1 MMTIRCWVGIV
12 ALVSLMGAA
21 GCSGCD
27 DSTTNNAN
35 ADAGGVD
42 LGPQDAELDTA
53 KPVICEA
60 GAFLGCRD
68 ENTPA
73 INRCSDD
80 GTAIEAGSCPS
91 SPLQVCRQDECVE
104 VECIPGTRRCQTD
117 SQPQQCDALGDGF
130 ADMEAC
136 DPGFLCEVGNCLNR
150 CELAELTNSYI
161 GCEYWAVEL
170 ENHLLDDNED
180 TGMPLPDDRIP
191 PFAVVLANTST
202 TYDAQVTVFETG
214 DRVVE
219 AVSARTVGTD
229 ITLPGLDLVTVYSEV
244 VDASGELLYR
254 IEGPIQDLVLPRGS
268 TMTLILPRK
277 EMPFGSTSLTP
288 NAFRV
293 TSTQPVVAYQF
304 NPLCCNYNFTNDA
317 SLLLP
322 TSALTENYMHLGYA
336 VWAGSTGARLEDPF
350 SGTLTVLAT
359 EPDTQV
365 TVTLSPSKDPTRPY
379 TEMIYPSG
387 STQIQGP
394 DANGVIRA
402 TMQPHDA
409 LNIASSGVA
418 PVEDLTGS
426 YIQASKPV
434 AVFGGH
440 SCAFVPFSNPA
451 CDHLE
456 SQLFPLETWGNRF
469 VASPLKRRGDPASRT
484 REGTYW
490 KFLASRDDT
499 EIRTGI
505 SLEPPNALPP
515 ADEGVTN
522 CRDLADD
529 AATGV
534 FTLDRGQTCEFGTRD
549 PFVVEASGPIM
560 IGAFLSGQNSVDED
574 AQFGDHAGDP
584 AFFLVPPE
592 EQFRTDYA
600 FLTPATYFVSYVTAV
615 IRPGF
620 TIEIDGESVDLAGAG
635 VDVAQTP
642 DGQWNRVHIEVEP
655 GPHTISSQI
664 PFGIVVYGYDDY
676 VSYAYTGGLDL
687 TKLNTI
693 E

>member
-1 MMTIRCWVGIV
+1 MIAVA
-12 ALVSLMGAA
+12 ALVLMAPTV
-21 GCSGCD
+21 GCSGCSD
-27 DSTTNNAN
+27 ETTNNAT
-35 ADAGGVD
+35 ADAGD
-42 LGPQDAELDTA
+42 SGPQDMSVDMAPE
-53 KPVICEA
+53 VICEP
-60 GAFLGCRD
+60 GEFIGCRE

-80 GTAIEAGSCPS
+80 GTQVEAASCPT

-104 VECIPGTRRCQTD
+104 VNCIPGTRRCASET
-117 SQPQQCDALGDGF
+117 QPQQCDDQGDAF
-130 ADMEAC
+130 QNMEAC
-136 DPGFLCEVGNCLNR
+136 DPGFRCENGNCLNR
-150 CELAELTNSYI
+150 CQLAELTNSYI

-180 TGMPLPDDRIP
+180 TGEPLPADRVP
-191 PFAVVLANTST
+191 PFAVVLANTSN
-202 TYDAQVTVFETG
+202 TYDAEITVW
-214 DRVVE
+214 E
-219 AVSARTVGTD
+219 AADSVAQAVPERTVGTD

-244 VDASGELLYR
+244 VDGNGELLYR
-254 IEGPIQDLVLPRGS
+254 IEGPIENLVLPRGS

-277 EMPFGSTSLTP
+277 EMPFGSSSLTP

-293 TSTQPVVAYQF
+293 TSTQPVVGYQF

-322 TSALTENYMHLGYA
+322 KSALTENYMHLGYA
-336 VWAGSTGARLEDPF
+336 VWAGATGSRLEEPF
-350 SGTLTVLAT
+350 SGTMTVLAT
-359 EPDTQV
+359 EPDT
-365 TVTLSPSKDPTRPY
+365 TVTITLTPSKDTARPY
-379 TEMIYPSG
+379 REMIYPSD
-387 STQIQGP
+387 TVDIQGP
-394 DANGVIRA
+394 DENGVIRA
-402 TMQPHDA
+402 TLQPHDA
-409 LNIASSGVA
+409 LNIAASGVS

-426 YIQASKPV
+426 LIQASKPV

-440 SCAFVPFSNPA
+440 TCAFVPFSNPA

-469 VASPLKRRGDPASRT
+469 VASPLKRRGEEGSRT

-490 KFLASRDDT
+490 KFVAANDDT

-522 CRDLADD
+522 CRDLALDP
-529 AATGV
+529 ATGV
-534 FTLDRGQTCEFGTRD
+534 FALDRGQTCEFGTRE
-549 PFVVEASGPIM
+549 PFVIEASRPISV
-560 IGAFLSGQNSVDED
+560 GAFLSGQNSVDED

-592 EQFRTDYA
+592 EQYRTDYA

-620 TIEIDGESVDLAGAG
+620 TLELDGETVDLEDPG
-635 VDVAQTP
+635 VDIEQTP
-642 DGQWNRVHIEVEP
+642 DGQWSRVHIEVEP

-693 E
+693 D

>member
-1 MMTIRCWVGIV
+1 MRNVAMWV
-12 ALVSLMGAA
+12 ALLALSFALPA
-21 GCSGCD
+21 CSGCSD
-27 DSTTNNAN
+27 DTSNNGTGDAGT
-35 ADAGGVD
+35 ADADV
-42 LGPQDAELDTA
+42 LDAKVDTA

-60 GAFLGCRD
+60 GEFIGCRD

-73 INRCSDD
+73 INTCSED
-80 GTAIEAGSCPS
+80 GTEVLAGSCPT
-91 SPLQVCRQDECVE
+91 SPLQVCRNDECVPVNCLPE
-104 VECIPGTRRCQTD
+104 TRRCAD
-117 SQPQQCDALGDGF
+117 LSQPQQCDEQGDAF
-130 ADMEAC
+130 VNLEPC
-136 DPGFLCEVGNCLNR
+136 DPGFRCENGACLNR
-150 CELAELTNSYI
+150 CQIAELTNSYI

-170 ENHLLDDNED
+170 ENHLLNSNED
-180 TGMPLPDDRIP
+180 TGQPLPPDRVP

-202 TYDAQVTVFETG
+202 TYDAEVTVYES
-214 DRVVE
+214 DNAVAE
-219 AVSARTVGTD
+219 AVAERIVGTD
-229 ITLPGLDLVTVYSEV
+229 IMLPGLDLVTVYSEV
-244 VDASGELLYR
+244 VDANGDLLYR
-254 IEGPIQDLVLPRGS
+254 ITGPIQDLVLPRGS

-277 EMPFGSTSLTP
+277 NMPFGSTSLTP
-288 NAFRV
+288 NAYKV
-293 TSTQPVVAYQF
+293 ESTQPVVAYQF

-322 TSALTENYMHLGYA
+322 KSALTENYMHLGYA
-336 VWAGSTGARLEDPF
+336 VWAGATGSRLDEPF

-365 TVTLSPSKDPTRPY
+365 TITLSQSNQAGRPY
-379 TEMIYPSG
+379 SEIVYPS
-387 STQIQGP
+387 SSASIQGP

-402 TMQPHDA
+402 TLQPHDA
-409 LNIASSGVA
+409 LNIASSGVS

-426 YIQASKPV
+426 VVTASKPV

-440 SCAFVPFSNPA
+440 SCAFVPFSEPA

-469 VASPLKRRGDPASRT
+469 VAAPLKRRGEEGART

-490 KFLASRDDT
+490 KFLAVQDDT

-505 SLEPPNALPP
+505 NLEPPNALPP
-515 ADEGVTN
+515 ADEGVPN
-522 CRDLADD
+522 CRDVAED
-529 AATGV
+529 ATTGIFV
-534 FTLDRGQTCEFGTRD
+534 LDRGQTCEFGTREM
-549 PFVVEASGPIM
+549 FVIEATRPIM
-560 IGAFLSGQNSVDED
+560 VGAFLSGQNSVDEN

-615 IRPGF
+615 VRPG
-620 TIEIDGESVDLAGAG
+620 TLLTLDGEQVDPNAAT
-635 VDVAQTP
+635 VDVAETP
-642 DGQWNRVHIEVEP
+642 DGQWQRLHIEVEP
-655 GPHTISSQI
+655 GPHTISAQL

-687 TKLNTI
+687 TKLNQF
-693 E
+693 